1 MSDKHTDDKKNP
13 TPAVANQQT
22 HVSAAA
28 VPATITTIQPQ
39 RPQATNVSTAT
50 FSSLAKQA
58 ESLVSGGNS
67 VIFNAYNNNL
77 VFKWIATNIN
87 DCLSIDII
95 NKFLL
100 NKLCKYMI
108 LL

>member
-13 TPAVANQQT
+13 TPAVANQQ
-22 HVSAAA
+22 V
-28 VPATITTIQPQ
+28 ITTIQPQ

-58 ESLVSGGNS
+58 ESLVSGGSS

-95 NKFLL
+95 NRSILNLISLKFA
-100 NKLCKYMI
+100 NSGI
-108 LL
+108 ISGISD

>member
-1 MSDKHTDDKKNP
+1 MHNNSFNITKMSDKHTDDKKNP

-58 ESLVSGGNS
+58 ESLVK
-67 VIFNAYNNNL
+67 YL
-77 VFKWIATNIN
+77 TH
-87 DCLSIDII
+87 II
-95 NKFLL
+95 
-100 NKLCKYMI
+100 I
-108 LL
+108 T